1 MKSIIP
7 VLFLFLFHF
16 ISLGKKPPNIL
27 WIVGE
32 NLKLD
37 LGCYGAKNVKTPNLD
52 QLARE
57 GEMYT
62 KVFSTSPVCAPSR
75 SAFFV
80 GMYQTTTDT
89 HNMRSHREDDYRLP
103 EGVRPITHRLKDV
116 GYYTANLKTM
126 NGEEIGSGK
135 LDLNLSTKANFMKE
149 VNGRSLRKISLFL
162 PR

>member
-1 MKSIIP
+1 MRYILLLL
-7 VLFLFLFHF
+7 LFLFQNLCF
-16 ISLGKKPPNIL
+16 GEKRPNIL

-52 QLARE
+52 KLARE
-57 GEMYT
+57 GERYT

-89 HNMRSHREDDYRLP
+89 HNMRSHREDEYRLP
-103 EGVRPITHRLKDV
+103 EGSSD
-116 GYYTANLKTM
+116 YTPFERCWILQLQ
-126 NGEEIGSGK
+126 S
-135 LDLNLSTKANFMKE
+135 
-149 VNGRSLRKISLFL
+149 
-162 PR
+162 